1 MTRPAP
7 VADRSDAVTFSLIVT
22 LSILAL
28 SLLASVS
35 WADSQPPWRTY
46 YEMPVEADGKESTDC
61 EVCVEESLNPLDVAP
76 GKPDRVRIDAEDVC
90 VEF

>member
-1 MTRPAP
+1 MSRPAP

-61 EVCVEESLNPLDVAP
+61 ESLNPLDVAP